1 MNKIQEALKNEELM
15 LEVGRKAT
23 EEQVS
28 IIDSSSQEKQETL
41 TPEELMKKRIAEL
54 KLLQSMQAKK
64 KNVEKYIRVM
74 AATKDDTQRTNLGVK
89 LTKLL
94 KKYNQE

>member
-1 MNKIQEALKNEELM
+1 MKQDELTLKEIME
-15 LEVGRKAT
+15 
-23 EEQVS
+23 
-28 IIDSSSQEKQETL
+28 
-41 TPEELMKKRIAEL
+41 KRISEL
-54 KLLQSMQAKK
+54 KLLQSMEVKK

>member
-1 MNKIQEALKNEELM
+1 MNKIQDALKNEELM
-15 LEVGRKAT
+15 FEVGRKAT
-23 EEQVS
+23 EEQISVLQQQT
-28 IIDSSSQEKQETL
+28 IDEKEKL
-41 TPEELMKKRIAEL
+41 TPEELLKKRISEL

>member
-1 MNKIQEALKNEELM
+1 MNTEIKQDELTLKEIME
-15 LEVGRKAT
+15 
-23 EEQVS
+23 
-28 IIDSSSQEKQETL
+28 
-41 TPEELMKKRIAEL
+41 KRIAEL
-54 KLLQSMQAKK
+54 KLLQSMQSKK

-74 AATKDDTQRTNLGVK
+74 SATKDDTQRTNLGVK

>member
-1 MNKIQEALKNEELM
+1 MNTEIKQDELTLKEIME
-15 LEVGRKAT
+15 
-23 EEQVS
+23 
-28 IIDSSSQEKQETL
+28 
-41 TPEELMKKRIAEL
+41 KRIAEL

-74 AATKDDTQRTNLGVK
+74 SATKDDTQRTNLGVK

>member
-1 MNKIQEALKNEELM
+1 MNTEIKQDELTLKEIME
-15 LEVGRKAT
+15 
-23 EEQVS
+23 
-28 IIDSSSQEKQETL
+28 
-41 TPEELMKKRIAEL
+41 KRITEL

-64 KNVEKYIRVM
+64 KNIDKYIRVM

-94 KKYNQE
+94 KKYNKE

>member
-1 MNKIQEALKNEELM
+1 MNDYKILNELALHIAPRINMKNP
-15 LEVGRKAT
+15 
-23 EEQVS
+23 
-28 IIDSSSQEKQETL
+28 DEKETL

-54 KLLQSMQAKK
+54 KLLQSIQAKK

>member
-1 MNKIQEALKNEELM
+1 MNTEIKQDELTLKEIME
-15 LEVGRKAT
+15 
-23 EEQVS
+23 
-28 IIDSSSQEKQETL
+28 
-41 TPEELMKKRIAEL
+41 KRISEL
-54 KLLQSMQAKK
+54 KLLQSMEVKK

>member
-1 MNKIQEALKNEELM
+1 MNSETKITPQELM
-15 LEVGRKAT
+15 E
-23 EEQVS
+23 
-28 IIDSSSQEKQETL
+28 
-41 TPEELMKKRIAEL
+41 KRIAEL
-54 KLLQSMQAKK
+54 KLLQSMQSKK

-74 AATKDDTQRTNLGVK
+74 SATKDDTQRNNLGVK